1 VRRDAITIRT
11 ALAEI
16 DRQHLRRTRRT
27 VDAFPL
33 QDSRAEVVVDGR
45 RLVDFS
51 SNDYLGLARHP
62 ALATAMSESAA
73 FAGAGSGASHLVT
86 GHGQEHQRLEEEL
99 AEFTGRDR
107 ALLFST
113 GYMANLAVIATLADR
128 GEVVALDRLNHAS
141 LIDGTL
147 LSGARFSRYAHGDP
161 ADAER
166 VLKEH
171 NSLCTVLA
179 TDGVFSMDGDIAR
192 LPTLARIARAY
203 KAWLVVDDAHGI
215 GVLGPTGRGLVEQFE
230 LDSNDVPV
238 LVGTLGKAFGSFG
251 AFVAGPADLIELLVQ
266 KARTYIYTTAMPQP
280 VAAATRK
287 ALQIA
292 QQESWRRERVLA
304 LVARFKAAARQL
316 DLHLSASETPIQ
328 PVILGGA
335 DVAIRAQNELLEAGF
350 LVVAIR
356 PPTVPAGTARL
367 RITFSAAHTEDQV
380 DALVEALGR
389 IQTQTPKRSE
399 AHG

>member
-1 VRRDAITIRT
+1 VRRDANTLRT

-16 DRQHLRRTRRT
+16 DRQHLRRARRT
-27 VDAFPL
+27 VESFPVA
-33 QDSRAEVVVDGR
+33 DSRAEIVVDGR
-45 RLVDFS
+45 RVVDFC

-62 ALATAMSESAA
+62 LIAKAMCDSAMA
-73 FAGAGSGASHLVT
+73 AGAGSAASHLIT
-86 GHGQEHQRLEEEL
+86 GHGVEHQRLEEEL
-99 AEFTGRDR
+99 AEFTGRER

-113 GYMANLAVIATLADR
+113 GYMANLAAIATLADR

-166 VLKEH
+166 VMKEH
-171 NSLCTVLA
+171 SGQCTVLA
-179 TDGVFSMDGDIAR
+179 TDGLFSMDGDTAR
-192 LPTLARIARAY
+192 LPTLARLARAY
-203 KAWLVVDDAHGI
+203 KAWFVVDDAHGI
-215 GVLGPTGRGLVEQFE
+215 GVLGHRGRGLVEQFE
-230 LDSNDVPV
+230 LDPTEVPV

-251 AFVAGPADLIELLVQ
+251 AFIAGSADLIELLVQ
-266 KARTYIYTTAMPQP
+266 KARTYIYTTALPQP
-280 VAAATRK
+280 VAAATRMS
-287 ALQIA
+287 LQII

-304 LVARFKAAARQL
+304 LAARFRAAARQL
-316 DLHLSASETPIQ
+316 DLHLAPSESPIQ

-335 DVAIRAQNELLEAGF
+335 DVAMRAQNELLAAGF

-389 IQTQTPKRSE
+389 IHTHAPKRPDT
-399 AHG
+399 H

>member
-1 VRRDAITIRT
+1 VKRDASALKS

-27 VDAFPL
+27 VEAFPVP
-33 QDSRAEVVVDGR
+33 DSRAEVVVNGK
-45 RLVDFS
+45 RLVDFC

-62 ALATAMSESAA
+62 AIATAMGECAA
-73 FAGAGSGASHLVT
+73 QAGCGTGAAHLVT
-86 GHGQEHQRLEEEL
+86 GHGTEHQRLEEEL
-99 AEFTGRDR
+99 AEFTGRER

-113 GYMANLAVIATLADR
+113 GYMANLAAVSTLADR

-147 LSGARFSRYAHGDP
+147 LSGARFSRYAHGDA

-171 NSLCTVLA
+171 QGTATVLA
-179 TDGVFSMDGDIAR
+179 TDGVFSMDGDFAR

-203 KAWLVVDDAHGI
+203 KAWLIVDDAHGL
-215 GVLGPTGRGLVEQFE
+215 GVLGATGRGVLEHFE
-230 LDSNDVPV
+230 LGTSDVPV

-251 AFVAGPADLIELLVQ
+251 AFVAGSAELIELLMQ
-266 KARTYIYTTAMPQP
+266 RARTYIYTTALPQP

-287 ALQIA
+287 ALEIIQR
-292 QQESWRRERVLA
+292 ESWRRERVLA
-304 LVARFKAAARQL
+304 LAARFRAAARQL
-316 DLHLSASETPIQ
+316 DLHLASSDTPIQ
-328 PVILGGA
+328 PVILGA
-335 DVAIRAQNELLEAGF
+335 AAAAVRAQNVLLESGF

-367 RITFSAAHTEDQV
+367 RITFSAAHTEAQV

-389 IQTQTPKRSE
+389 IHAHAPKKSE